1 MGNYNFELD
10 LKSVNTM
17 SVINGW
23 IQNDADVL
31 EFGPANGRLTKYL
44 TMQKNC
50 KVTIVEID
58 REAGEEAKRYAVKSY
73 IGKKYGNIEN
83 YYWKKN
89 KKKYDY
95 IIFADVLE
103 HLSNP
108 KKVLDNCKEILK
120 ENGRILIS
128 IPNVTHNS
136 IIIDMLNDKFVYSDV
151 GLLDRTHIHF
161 FTLKTFKD
169 MINSLEMY
177 ILNMKPIYSRVGN
190 NEICNSY
197 KDIPID
203 VQSFL
208 RKRIEGSVYQY
219 VFQVGLKENE
229 KQNIILEPF
238 GLDEYEELES
248 QCFYKKQ
255 DQEYNDQNRISKK
268 YRSNESV
275 EWILNLDDIGA
286 EYIRIDPMENNGIV
300 DIMAY
305 FMNKEE
311 VIFDIKEF
319 CTNAL
324 ENYNEIMIFDNED
337 PWVEIKIPV
346 EFIDAELELHVKF
359 KILDYGRKRNEYY
372 DLVTFLEKHG
382 ISFGTENTDINNWHL
397 KMLNSQQQMQQQRE
411 YIKHLE
417 KDIFKQKDYIEHL
430 EKDISEQKKYIA
442 HLESDVE
449 KLKNVEK

>member
-83 YYWKKN
+83 YYWEKN

-108 KKVLDNCKEILK
+108 RKVLDNCKKILK

-136 IIIDMLNDKFVYSDV
+136 IIVDMLNDKFEYGDV
-151 GLLDRTHIHF
+151 GLLDHTHIHF

-169 MINSLEMY
+169 MMNSLEMY
-177 ILNMKPIYSRVGN
+177 IINMIPIYSRVGN

-197 KDIPID
+197 KDVPIE
-203 VQSFL
+203 VQKFL
-208 RKRIEGSVYQY
+208 RKRVEGSVYQY
-219 VFQVGLKENE
+219 VFQVGLNEGE
-229 KQNIILEPF
+229 KQNIILNPF
-238 GLDEYEELES
+238 ELDEYEELES

-255 DQEYNDQNRISKK
+255 DHEYNDHNRISKK
-268 YRSNESV
+268 YKSNESV
-275 EWILNLDDIGA
+275 EWILNLNDYIDIKC
-286 EYIRIDPMENNGIV
+286 IRIDPLENNGII
-300 DIMAY
+300 DIMEC
-305 FMNKEE
+305 FIEQDE
-311 VIFDIKEF
+311 GISDIKDV
-319 CTNAL
+319 CTNAIG
-324 ENYNEIMIFDNED
+324 NYNNIMIFANID
-337 PWVEIKIPV
+337 PWIEIRIPH
-346 EFIDAELELHVKF
+346 EFIDAKMHIKF
-359 KILDYGRKRNEYY
+359 KVLDYGRKNKEYR
-372 DLVTFLEKHG
+372 DLVVCLEKHG
-382 ISFGTENTDINNWHL
+382 IAFKAENKDINNYRL
-397 KMLNSQQQMQQQRE
+397 NMLDLQQQLEQQKN
-411 YIKHLE
+411 YIV
-417 KDIFKQKDYIEHL
+417 HL
-430 EKDISEQKKYIA
+430 EKDISAQKEYIVQLEQNMSEQKAYIS
-442 HLESDVE
+442 HLEKDIKE
-449 KLKNVEK
+449 LKSVKN

>member
-1 MGNYNFELD
+1 M
-10 LKSVNTM
+10 
-17 SVINGW
+17 
-23 IQNDADVL
+23 
-31 EFGPANGRLTKYL
+31 
-44 TMQKNC
+44 
-50 KVTIVEID
+50 
-58 REAGEEAKRYAVKSY
+58 
-73 IGKKYGNIEN
+73 
-83 YYWKKN
+83 
-89 KKKYDY
+89 
-95 IIFADVLE
+95 E

-300 DIMAY
+300 DITAC
-305 FMNKEE
+305 FMKKGE

-324 ENYNEIMIFDNED
+324 GNYNKIMIFDNED
-337 PWVEIKIPV
+337 PWIEIKIPI
-346 EFIDAELELHVKF
+346 EFIDAELHVKF
-359 KILDYGRKRNEYY
+359 KILDYGRKSKEYY
-372 DLVTFLEKHG
+372 DLVTCLENHG
-382 ISFGTENTDINNWHL
+382 ITFVTENTDINNWHL
-397 KMLNSQQQMQQQRE
+397 NMLNLQQHMQQQGE

-417 KDIFKQKDYIEHL
+417 KDISKQKDYIEHL
-430 EKDISEQKKYIA
+430 EKDISDQKVYIA
-442 HLESDVE
+442 HLEKDIE
-449 KLKNVEK
+449 ELKK